1 MIIKLAFLYQ
11 SKTTVWT
18 QLRNFFFFLNKLLC
32 LGKDLLAN

>member
-18 QLRNFFFFLNKLLC
+18 QLRNFFFLNKLLC